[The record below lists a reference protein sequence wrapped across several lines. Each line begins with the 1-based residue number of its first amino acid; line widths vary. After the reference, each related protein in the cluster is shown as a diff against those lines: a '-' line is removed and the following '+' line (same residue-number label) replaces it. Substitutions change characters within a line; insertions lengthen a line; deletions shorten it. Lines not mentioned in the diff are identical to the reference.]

1 MYPLAA
7 YHATAALDGV
17 IEALAA
23 DLVGMGVIAT
33 SILLLFV
40 AAETWKR
47 LRDVPT
53 EWTRKLTHLGSGVVV
68 MTFPWLVESAWTV
81 LVLAVAFGGILVGGK
96 VTGLLSSVH
105 DVERRTQGAYLY
117 PLAVLGIFVLAEGD
131 PLLFC
136 VPLAIMAVAD
146 TGAAIVGKHAG
157 GTRYR
162 VLDGE
167 RSLEGSLTFFGIAFA
182 IAIGGLAL
190 AGKPGWPASLLVAL
204 VVAILTTSVEAV
216 SVRGSDNVLIPYAA
230 WIALQRTMDLGL
242 AGLEPWLLGMLC
254 AATLLAITWRQAQ
267 LTVAGGVTLFLLAS
281 LAYSTGGW
289 VWAAPFYA
297 VYAMFLVVRLPR
309 AETDVDQV
317 FATSAGSLV
326 LLLAFSH
333 TGQESLLVPF
343 LVTVSAN
350 AAILMGTLVFQWSA
364 ERGGGQLWAALRILG
379 VVVGAL
385 VPALVSWALGLE
397 GHLIT
402 ITAGGIV
409 GVVLF
414 RLVERAAFK
423 GRRLVCSLTVGVLA
437 WAVLG

>member
-1 MYPLAA
+1 MTSAGALRG
-7 YHATAALDGV
+7 ALD
-17 IEALAA
+17 AA
-23 DLVGMGVIAT
+23 VEGLVGDWVGSLIISTGIVV
-33 SILLLFV
+33 LFV
-40 AAETWKR
+40 VAETWKR
-47 LRDVPT
+47 LAKVPT
-53 EWTRKLTHLGSGVVV
+53 EWTRKLTHLGAGAIV
-68 MTFPWLVESAWTV
+68 MSFPWLIDSAISA
-81 LVLAVAFGGILVGGK
+81 LALALSFGLILVAGK
-96 VTGLLSSVH
+96 KTGLLSSVH
-105 DVERRTQGAYLY
+105 DVERKTQGAYLY
-117 PLAVLGIFVLAEGD
+117 PLAVFGVFMLADGD
-131 PLLFC
+131 ALLFC

-157 GTRYR
+157 GTRYK

-167 RSLEGSLTFFGIAFA
+167 RSLEGSLSFFGIAFA

-190 AGKPGWPASLLVAL
+190 AGRPGWPASLLVAL

-230 WIALQRTMDLGL
+230 WIALERTLDLGL
-242 AGLEPWLLGMLC
+242 AGLEPWLVGMLC
-254 AATLLAITWRQAQ
+254 VGTVLAVTWRQAQ
-267 LTVAGGVTLFLLAS
+267 LTVAGGVTLFLIGS
-281 LAYSTGGW
+281 LAYATGGW
-289 VWAAPFYA
+289 AWAAPFYA
-297 VYAMFLVVRLPR
+297 VYALFLVVRLPR
-309 AETDVDQV
+309 AETDLDEV

-350 AAILMGTLVFQWSA
+350 AAILMGTLVWQWSA
-364 ERGGGQLWAALRILG
+364 ERGGGRIWSVLRIVG
-379 VVVGAL
+379 VVIGAL
-385 VPALVSWALGLE
+385 VPAVVSWALGLE

-414 RLVERAAFK
+414 RLVEGAAFK
-423 GRRLVCSLTVGVLA
+423 GRRLLCSLSVGVLA